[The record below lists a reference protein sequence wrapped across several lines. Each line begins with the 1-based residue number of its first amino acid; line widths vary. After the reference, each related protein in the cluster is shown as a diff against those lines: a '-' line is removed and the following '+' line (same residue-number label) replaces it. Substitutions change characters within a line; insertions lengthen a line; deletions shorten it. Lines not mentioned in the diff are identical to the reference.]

1 MSSIRFTIE
10 KKLENGLGRAGVL
23 TTPHGNV
30 ETPAFAPVGTLATVK
45 ALSPEELWEL
55 GAQVVLANTYHLY
68 LQPGDA
74 TIAKAGGLGKFMN
87 FHGPTMT
94 DSGGFQVF
102 SLGSAYKRGVTKIA
116 KGDAEE
122 AQGND
127 EHHTEHTQLMRI
139 DEDGVT
145 FRSHIDGTEHRL
157 TPEKSIA
164 IQENIGADI
173 IFSFDEPTSPRAPR
187 VYMEQ
192 ALSRTHA
199 WAERSLAAKK
209 RNDQALLGIVQGG
222 RYHDLREHSA
232 QFIAALPFDGFGIG
246 GSYVKDDIVN
256 VVALVNRILPE
267 DKPRHLLGIGEVED
281 IFEGIEQGIDLF
293 DCVQPTRI
301 ARNGT
306 LLTKHGRHD
315 IFNAGNKELFEP
327 PEWDC
332 ACYTCTHYTKAY
344 VHHLFRAKEILGHRL
359 ATIHN
364 LFFTVQL
371 VRRIRQSILDGDF
384 PDFKKSFLAEYR

>member
-1 MSSIRFTIE
+1 MLTPWGTMPARSARRFSKRGTSRVTNMSSIRFTIE

-359 ATIHN
+359 ATIHT
-364 LFFTVQL
+364 LFFRV
-371 VRRIRQSILDGDF
+371 
-384 PDFKKSFLAEYR
+384 

>member
-359 ATIHN
+359 ATIHT
-364 LFFTVQL
+364 LFFRV
-371 VRRIRQSILDGDF
+371 
-384 PDFKKSFLAEYR
+384 